1 MLNKKLTE
9 KVDELSIKVDSLLS
23 STVTLNSYI
32 LEALD
37 PEIKDNRA
45 TLDEILKRLDS
56 VHMEISDLG
65 ARRRVR
71 SKRRRIA
78 IPERKFYYR

>member
-1 MLNKKLTE
+1 MLNKKLTK
-9 KVDELSIKVDSLLS
+9 KVDELSIKVDSLQS
-23 STVTLNSYI
+23 SAATLNSYI

-37 PEIKDNRA
+37 PEIKGNRA

-71 SKRRRIA
+71 PKRRHIA